1 MDTLGVE
8 EARRRLPEL
17 LTKAQA
23 GEHTIINRHGKPVAA
38 LVPLDQRPAAQRQS
52 VFALRGSG
60 KSLWQMPSKTTQA
73 NANPP
78 EREATKP
85 AQPPQSVPGSTTQT
99 KAPRF
104 EPHRLTHG
112 SVIAFDAPSL
122 ITFLC
127 DQQGSQRLLEPL
139 LLGIQQR
146 YWHGLISS
154 LTLAR
159 VLAGPLSCGQE
170 QLAQHYKQVFTD
182 PLHWRVLPV
191 DTELAETAMRLA
203 QPSSLSEPAALEL
216 ATAIAGGAAL
226 LVSDD
231 PDLAQTGLLSV
242 VPTGTRA

>member
-17 LTKAQA
+17 LTKAEA
-23 GEHTIINRHGKPVAA
+23 GEHTIIRRHDKPVAA
-38 LVPLDQRPAAQRQS
+38 LVPVDQRPAAQRRNVLTLQ
-52 VFALRGSG
+52 GSG
-60 KSLWQMPSKTTQA
+60 KSFWQAPPSA
-73 NANPP
+73 SA
-78 EREATKP
+78 
-85 AQPPQSVPGSTTQT
+85 PGPKTQT
-99 KAPRF
+99 QAPRF
-104 EPHRLTHG
+104 EPHLVPHRA
-112 SVIAFDAPSL
+112 VIAFDAASL
-122 ITFLC
+122 IAFLC
-127 DQQGSQRLLEPL
+127 DRRGSKRLLEPL
-139 LLGIQQR
+139 LLGIYQR
-146 YWHGLISS
+146 YWYGLISS

-159 VLAGPLSCGQE
+159 VLAGPLRHGQE

>member
-23 GEHTIINRHGKPVAA
+23 GEHTIIRRHDRLVAA
-38 LVPLDQRPAAQRQS
+38 LVPVDQRPAAQRRNVLTLQ
-52 VFALRGSG
+52 GSG
-60 KSLWQMPSKTTQA
+60 KSFWQPTPSA
-73 NANPP
+73 
-78 EREATKP
+78 P
-85 AQPPQSVPGSTTQT
+85 APVPGPKTQT
-99 KAPRF
+99 TTPRF
-104 EPHRLTHG
+104 EPHLVPHRA
-112 SVIAFDAPSL
+112 VIAFDAASL
-122 ITFLC
+122 IAFLC
-127 DQQGSQRLLEPL
+127 DRRGSKRLLEPL
-139 LLGIQQR
+139 LLGIYQR
-146 YWHGLISS
+146 YWYGLISS

-159 VLAGPLSCGQE
+159 VLAGPLGHGQE
-170 QLAQHYKQVFTD
+170 QLAQLYKQVFTD
-182 PLHWRVLPV
+182 PLDWRVLPV
-191 DTELAETAMRLA
+191 DPELAEAAMRLA

>member
-1 MDTLGVE
+1 M
-8 EARRRLPEL
+8 
-17 LTKAQA
+17 
-23 GEHTIINRHGKPVAA
+23 
-38 LVPLDQRPAAQRQS
+38 
-52 VFALRGSG
+52 
-60 KSLWQMPSKTTQA
+60 
-73 NANPP
+73 
-78 EREATKP
+78 
-85 AQPPQSVPGSTTQT
+85 
-99 KAPRF
+99 
-104 EPHRLTHG
+104 
-112 SVIAFDAPSL
+112 IAFDAPSL

-191 DTELAETAMRLA
+191 DTELAEAAMRLA
-203 QPSSLSEPAALEL
+203 SKPANVTTTETTISLKEPAALDL

-231 PDLAQTGLLSV
+231 PDLAQTGLLSI
-242 VPTGTRA
+242 VPSGTRA